1 MRLVLYRC
9 ATMRAELRIGRK
21 RASTRTAE
29 PRCIR
34 GRRSLLRLGLS
45 LLSDEIL
52 RHRLLRRSGDSAIR
66 GCRIPL
72 RVLTDANDNE
82 ATNARWKQNC
92 NYMDNDEWVA
102 RG

>member
-1 MRLVLYRC
+1 MW
-9 ATMRAELRIGRK
+9 AELRIGRK
-21 RASTRTAE
+21 RASARTTE
-29 PRCIR
+29 SRRIR

-45 LLSDEIL
+45 LLADKIL

-72 RVLTDANDNE
+72 RVLAHANDNE
-82 ATNARWKQNC
+82 ATNARR
-92 NYMDNDEWVA
+92 DENRNNNEDENRIE